1 MPNEK
6 EILSPEG
13 DKIPSSS
20 QPGAGDGTTTPNQ
33 SQVSKVEELQKEIEG
48 LKKSYSESSTEGK
61 RLAAEL
67 KEALAEKEE
76 LNTYID
82 ALEEKETGSAEAE
95 EAKKAKEAEEAEEAE
110 RAEEAKAKQV
120 EKPIRPSMSREEIK
134 HEVRLTLKEEKE
146 IERQANAE
154 LTEASKDFPALE
166 KKSFRNR
173 VYDKIKLNPTLKIKD
188 ACQNVVDEI
197 EEERAE
203 NEGGEPFVESGT
215 GAKGSQP
222 KTGEENEIVDHL
234 LENKKSGS
242 FPGF

>member
-82 ALEEKETGSAEAE
+82 VLEEKETNSAEAE
-95 EAKKAKEAEEAEEAE
+95 EAEGAKEAEAN
-110 RAEEAKAKQV
+110 QV

>member
-13 DKIPSSS
+13 DKISSSS

-82 ALEEKETGSAEAE
+82 VLEEKETNSAEAE
-95 EAKKAKEAEEAEEAE
+95 EAEGAKEAETN
-110 RAEEAKAKQV
+110 QV

-222 KTGEENEIVDHL
+222 KTGEENEIVNHL